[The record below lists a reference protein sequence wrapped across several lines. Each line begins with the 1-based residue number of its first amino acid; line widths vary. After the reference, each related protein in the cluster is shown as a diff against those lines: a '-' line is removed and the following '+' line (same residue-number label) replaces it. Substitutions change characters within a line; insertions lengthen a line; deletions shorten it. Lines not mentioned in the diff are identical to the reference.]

1 MTQTIKVVDIGNVE
15 IPYDGVNISGTFAR
29 PASFTVSYGG
39 TTITATI
46 TRDDT
51 AKTVGDKIK
60 RAVAEAL
67 NR

>member
-1 MTQTIKVVDIGNVE
+1 MTRTLNILDIGEIE
-15 IPYDGVNISGTFAR
+15 IPECAVTIRGTFAR
-29 PASFTVSYGG
+29 PASFTVVVNDVQ
-39 TTITATI
+39 IQVTI

-51 AKTVGDKIK
+51 AKTVEDKIK